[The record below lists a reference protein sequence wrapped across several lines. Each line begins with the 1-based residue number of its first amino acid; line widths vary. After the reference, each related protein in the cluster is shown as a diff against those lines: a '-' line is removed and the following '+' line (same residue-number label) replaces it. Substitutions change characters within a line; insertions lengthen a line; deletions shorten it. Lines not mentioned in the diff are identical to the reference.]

1 MSIQARMKSYTVQE
15 HVDQQ
20 STRSG
25 AVKKVWTDTGT
36 IVGSFIPA
44 SLSDSGQVVNYSN
57 HQAALLTL
65 THGTIAKVKHRIL
78 IDGLAFDVT
87 DVDSAGRYEKITLK
101 AVEEHGKHESSSE

>member
-1 MSIQARMKSYTVQE
+1 MKSYTVQK

-25 AVKKVWTDTGT
+25 AVKKAWTDSGT
-36 IVGSFIPA
+36 VVGTFIPA

-65 THGTIAKVKHRIL
+65 THGTVIKEKHRIL

-87 DVDSAGRYEKITLK
+87 DVDGAGRFEKITLE
-101 AVEEHGKHESSSE
+101 AVEAHGKHE